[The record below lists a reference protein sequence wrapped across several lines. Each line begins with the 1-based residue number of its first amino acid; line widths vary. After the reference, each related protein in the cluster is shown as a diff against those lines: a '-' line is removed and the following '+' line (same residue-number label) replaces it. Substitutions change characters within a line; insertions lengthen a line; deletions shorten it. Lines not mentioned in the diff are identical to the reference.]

1 MKIGNL
7 VKTAIKFAPV
17 VYPIVK
23 KVLDERKKTTPKST
37 ATRRK

>member
-7 VKTAIKFAPV
+7 VKTAIKYAPV

-23 KVLDERKKTTPKST
+23 KVLDERKKSTTGT
-37 ATRRK
+37 TTTRRK